1 VSPRERILL
10 TREPI
15 DVNAVHDAVRDP
27 TCGAICCFVGT
38 SRDVHQG
45 RPVASLEYEGY
56 EAMAEKELQRLA
68 ERIREHHPAVVRVCL
83 VHRLGEVPLTE
94 ASVAVAVSTPHRAE
108 SFEACRYGIDSL
120 KAELP
125 VWKKE
130 HYTDGSLPEW
140 VANSESGTK
149 VSK

>member
-1 VSPRERILL
+1 MDTRDTILL

-27 TCGAICCFVGT
+27 ACGAICCFVGT
-38 SRDVHQG
+38 SRDVHEG
-45 RPVASLEYEGY
+45 RPVTSLEYEGY
-56 EAMAEKELQRLA
+56 DEMATKELGRLA
-68 ERIREHHPAVVRVCL
+68 ERIRKNHPAVVRIAL
-83 VHRLGEVPLTE
+83 VHRLGEVALAE
-94 ASVAVAVSTPHRAE
+94 ASVAIAVSTPHRGE

-130 HYTDGSLPEW
+130 HYDDGSQPRW
-140 VANSESGTK
+140 VSNSETAPK
-149 VSK
+149 VSS